1 MSPVRRSWGSDGV
14 AGGGGEGGE
23 AGRSQESFKIRVETV
38 IQGEQEMRRGSR
50 GR

>member
-14 AGGGGEGGE
+14 AGGGVEVVK
-23 AGRSQESFKIRVETV
+23 GRSQERFKIRVRTV